1 MKGGHTFR
9 TDMDKGWSWVV
20 LASCFVA
27 FLLSGWF
34 AYTVGVVHVALLDV
48 YDEDN
53 AKTSWVGALHSSM
66 MCLTGPVASL
76 VINRY
81 NCRICTIIGGILI
94 LAGFTISAFVHNI
107 DVLLITYGVIAGAG
121 TGFSYC
127 PAVVSLGYNFQKYL
141 GITAGVSMTGAAL
154 GLFSG
159 GPVIRLFID
168 NYGLSGT
175 FLLMG
180 GVGANM
186 CACGMLFR
194 PTKVEKDLKKK
205 RQNSSEQTITESVR
219 DAWQRY
225 VLIFQNRPFALYCVS
240 IFSWNL
246 AQSAIYLHLPFYAQS
261 KGTSPES
268 AAALFTGMGVF
279 SLVARILTGLV
290 VTRQEIDGLI
300 LHMGCL
306 GMASITTLLFP
317 LYSATYVG
325 QMIYSS
331 ILGFYLASPMVL
343 LSPLTVELV
352 GVDNL
357 AGGIGVG
364 TFVLGS
370 GYLVGPPIAGFI
382 IDSGA
387 SYDISVMVAGCFL
400 LLSSLVTLGAAALHG
415 RSQLPVEPALFT
427 SLTIIPPEAAS
438 NISLHAKE
446 LREKA
451 AISGSWASEKPKHI
465 RDINMFINE
474 LGGDFAYHRE
484 ENNQN
489 SQPSE
494 ISLLVDNSTIKPEDA
509 GVPGR

>member
-1 MKGGHTFR
+1 
-9 TDMDKGWSWVV
+9 MDKGWSWVV
-20 LASCFVA
+20 LGSCFVA

-34 AYTVGVVHVALLDV
+34 AYTVGIIHVALLDV
-48 YDEDN
+48 YHDDN

-94 LAGFTISAFVHNI
+94 LVGFTSSAFVHSI

-127 PAVVSLGYNFQKYL
+127 AAVVSLGYNFKKYL

-159 GPVIRLFID
+159 GPVIRLFVD

-194 PTKVEKDLKKK
+194 PTKLERILKKK
-205 RQNSSEQTITESVR
+205 RLKNENQTLRESAR

-225 VLIFQNRPFALYCVS
+225 VLIFQNKAFALYCVS

-268 AAALFTGMGVF
+268 AAALFTGMGGF
-279 SLVARILTGLV
+279 SLVARVLTGLV
-290 VTRQEIDGLI
+290 VTKQEVDGLI

-306 GMASITTLLFP
+306 GMATVATFLFP
-317 LYSATYVG
+317 LYSATYLG

-357 AGGIGVG
+357 AAAIGVG

-382 IDSGA
+382 IDIGA
-387 SYDISVMVAGCFL
+387 SYDVSFMVSGCFFL
-400 LLSSLVTLGAAALHG
+400 VSSLVTLGAAALHG

-427 SLTIIPPEAAS
+427 SLTIIPAEAAS
-438 NISLHAKE
+438 NISLHARE
-446 LREKA
+446 LRENA
-451 AISGSWASEKPKHI
+451 AAYRSWDTEKPKHI
-465 RDINMFINE
+465 RDINMLIDE
-474 LGGDFAYHRE
+474 LERDSTYHT
-484 ENNQN
+484 ENDNQKT
-489 SQPSE
+489 QHSE
-494 ISLLVDNSTIKPEDA
+494 ISSLVDNNTTKPDA
-509 GVPGR
+509 AELQEG

>member
-1 MKGGHTFR
+1 MGRSYPLRRDARYCQTK
-9 TDMDKGWSWVV
+9 S
-20 LASCFVA
+20 
-27 FLLSGWF
+27 
-34 AYTVGVVHVALLDV
+34 
-48 YDEDN
+48 
-53 AKTSWVGALHSSM
+53 
-66 MCLTGPVASL
+66 PVASL

-81 NCRICTIIGGILI
+81 NCRVCTIIGGILI
-94 LAGFTISAFVHNI
+94 LIGFTISAFVHSI

-180 GVGANM
+180 GIGANM

-194 PTKVEKDLKKK
+194 PTKLERDLKQK
-205 RQNSSEQTITESVR
+205 RQESSKQTMRESAR
-219 DAWQRY
+219 DGWQRY
-225 VLIFQNRPFALYCVS
+225 VLIFQNRTFGLYCVS

-268 AAALFTGMGVF
+268 AAALFTGMGAF

-306 GMASITTLLFP
+306 GMASITTFLFP

-331 ILGFYLASPMVL
+331 MLGFYLASPMVL

-387 SYDISVMVAGCFL
+387 SYDHSFMVAGCFL
-400 LLSSLVTLGAAALHG
+400 LVSSLVTLGAAALHG

-438 NISLHAKE
+438 NISLHARE

-451 AISGSWASEKPKHI
+451 AASGSWTSEKPKHI
-465 RDINMFINE
+465 RDINMFIDE
-474 LGGDFAYHRE
+474 LGRDFAYHPGD
-484 ENNQN
+484 NNQN

-494 ISLLVDNSTIKPEDA
+494 ISLLVDNSIINQEDT
-509 GVPGR
+509 VVQER